1 MKVITGRTQVVGV
14 MGYPVEHSLS
24 PAMHN
29 AAFDALNMDWTYV
42 PLPTP
47 PESIQDAVMGLRA
60 LGFRGA
66 NITVPL
72 KELIPSLM
80 DELSEV
86 AQQIGAVNTVCCRE
100 DGSLWGTS
108 TDGIGFLRSLEAE
121 QTPLEDNLEVVVLG
135 TGGTARAVANTLIQN
150 GAQVTVVS
158 RHRDRAAQM
167 LWELGAEAFALQYS
181 DPAVVQAMRRAKVL
195 VNTTPLGLY
204 PRIEE
209 MPPVPLEGL
218 HPDMLVYDLIYNP
231 PVSKLL
237 REAQKRGCRIV
248 NGVKMLV
255 YQGAESFKLWTGQYP
270 PVDVMEQVVRQAL
283 GMEFAGQVV

>member
-1 MKVITGRTQVVGV
+1 MRVITGRTQVVGV

-29 AAFDALNMDWTYV
+29 AAFEALNMDWIYV
-42 PLPTP
+42 PLLTP
-47 PESIQDAVMGLRA
+47 PENIQEAIAGLRA
-60 LGFRGA
+60 MNFRGA

-72 KELIPSLM
+72 KELIPPLM

-86 AQQIGAVNTVCCRE
+86 AKQIGAVNTVCRQA
-100 DGSLWGTS
+100 DGSLYGTS
-108 TDGIGFLRSLEAE
+108 TDGVGFLRSLEAARI
-121 QTPLEDNLEVVVLG
+121 PLDEKLEVVVLG
-135 TGGTARAVANTLIQN
+135 TGGSARAVANALVQL
-150 GAQVTVVS
+150 GAKVTVVS

-167 LWELGAEAFALQYS
+167 LWELGAEAHALQYS
-181 DPAVVQAMRRAKVL
+181 DPAVIHAMHRARVL

-204 PRIEE
+204 PHVEE
-209 MPPVPLEGL
+209 MPPIPLEGL

-231 PVSKLL
+231 PVSRLL
-237 REAQKRGCRIV
+237 REAQKKGCATM

-255 YQGAESFKLWTGQYP
+255 YQGAESFQLWTGQYP
-270 PVDVMEQVVRQAL
+270 PVDAMEQAVRKAL

>member
-1 MKVITGRTQVVGV
+1 MRVITGRTQVVGV

-29 AAFDALNMDWTYV
+29 AAFEALNMDWIYV
-42 PLPTP
+42 PLLTP
-47 PESIQDAVMGLRA
+47 PESVQEAIAGLRA
-60 LGFRGA
+60 MSFRGA

-72 KELIPSLM
+72 KELILPLM

-86 AQQIGAVNTVCCRE
+86 AKQIGAVNTVCRRE
-100 DGSLWGTS
+100 DGSLYGTS
-108 TDGIGFLRSLEAE
+108 TDGIGFLRSLESE
-121 QTPLEDNLEVVVLG
+121 RVSVDEELEAVVLG
-135 TGGTARAVANTLIQN
+135 TGGSARAVANALVQV
-150 GAQVTVVS
+150 GAKVTVVS

-167 LWELGAEAFALQYS
+167 LWELGAEAHALQYT
-181 DPAVVQAMRRAKVL
+181 DPAVIHAMHTARVL

-204 PRIEE
+204 PHVEE

-231 PVSKLL
+231 PVSRLL
-237 REAQKRGCRIV
+237 REAQKRGCATM

-255 YQGAESFKLWTGQYP
+255 YQGAESFRLWTGQYP
-270 PVDVMEQVVRQAL
+270 PVDVMEQVVRKAL

>member
-1 MKVITGRTQVVGV
+1 MRVITGRTQVVGV

-29 AAFDALNMDWTYV
+29 AAFDALNMDWIYV
-42 PLPTP
+42 PLLTP
-47 PESIQDAVMGLRA
+47 PENVQEAVAGLRA
-60 LGFRGA
+60 MNFRGA

-72 KELIPSLM
+72 KELIPPLM

-86 AQQIGAVNTVCCRE
+86 AKQIGAVNTVCRRE
-100 DGSLWGTS
+100 DGALYGTS
-108 TDGIGFLRSLEAE
+108 TDGIGFLRSLESE
-121 QTPLEDNLEVVVLG
+121 KVPLGEDLEVVVLG
-135 TGGTARAVANTLIQN
+135 TGGSARAVANALIQV
-150 GAQVTVVS
+150 GARVTVVS

-167 LWELGAEAFALQYS
+167 LWELGAEARALQYS
-181 DPAVVQAMRRAKVL
+181 DPAVVHVMHQARVM

-204 PRIEE
+204 PHVEE
-209 MPPVPLEGL
+209 MPPIPLEGL

-231 PVSKLL
+231 PVSRLL
-237 REAQKRGCRIV
+237 REAQKRGCAIM

-255 YQGAESFKLWTGQYP
+255 YQGAESFRLWTGQYP
-270 PVDVMEQVVRQAL
+270 PVDVMEQVVRKAL

>member
-1 MKVITGRTQVVGV
+1 MRLITGRTQVVGV

-29 AAFDALNMDWTYV
+29 AAFEALNMDWIYV
-42 PLPTP
+42 PLLTP
-47 PESIQDAVMGLRA
+47 PESVQEAIAGLRA
-60 LGFRGA
+60 MSFRGA

-72 KELIPSLM
+72 KELIPPLM

-86 AQQIGAVNTVCCRE
+86 AKQIGAVNTVCRRE
-100 DGSLWGTS
+100 DGSLYGTS
-108 TDGIGFLRSLEAE
+108 TDGIGFLRSLESE
-121 QTPLEDNLEVVVLG
+121 RVSIDEELEAVVLG
-135 TGGTARAVANTLIQN
+135 TGGSARAVANALVQV
-150 GAQVTVVS
+150 GAKVTVVS

-167 LWELGAEAFALQYS
+167 LWELGAEAHALQYT
-181 DPAVVQAMRRAKVL
+181 DPAVIHAMHTARVL

-204 PRIEE
+204 PHVEE

-231 PVSKLL
+231 PVSRLL
-237 REAQKRGCRIV
+237 REAQKRGCATM

-255 YQGAESFKLWTGQYP
+255 YQGAESFRLWTGQYP
-270 PVDVMEQVVRQAL
+270 PVDVMEQVVRKAL

>member
-1 MKVITGRTQVVGV
+1 MRVITGRTQVVGV

-29 AAFDALNMDWTYV
+29 AAFEALNMDWIYV
-42 PLPTP
+42 PLLTL
-47 PESIQDAVMGLRA
+47 PESVQEAIAGLRA
-60 LGFRGA
+60 MSFRGA

-72 KELIPSLM
+72 KELIPPLM

-86 AQQIGAVNTVCCRE
+86 AKQIGAVNTVCRRE
-100 DGSLWGTS
+100 DGSLYGTS
-108 TDGIGFLRSLEAE
+108 TDGIGFLRSLESE
-121 QTPLEDNLEVVVLG
+121 RVSVDEELEAVVLG
-135 TGGTARAVANTLIQN
+135 TGGSARAVANALVQV
-150 GAQVTVVS
+150 GAKVTVVS

-167 LWELGAEAFALQYS
+167 LWELGAEAHALQYT
-181 DPAVVQAMRRAKVL
+181 DPAVIHAMHTARVL

-204 PRIEE
+204 PHVEE

-231 PVSKLL
+231 PVSRLL
-237 REAQKRGCRIV
+237 REAQKRGCATM

-255 YQGAESFKLWTGQYP
+255 YQGAESFRLWTGQYP
-270 PVDVMEQVVRQAL
+270 PVDVMEQVVRKAL

>member
-1 MKVITGRTQVVGV
+1 VRVITGRTHVVGV

-29 AAFDALNMDWTYV
+29 AAFEALNMDWIYV
-42 PLPTP
+42 PLLTP
-47 PESIQDAVMGLRA
+47 PEHVQDAVAGLRA
-60 LGFRGA
+60 MSFRGA

-72 KELIPSLM
+72 KELIPPLM

-86 AQQIGAVNTVCCRE
+86 AKQIGSVNTVCCRA
-100 DGSLWGTS
+100 DGTLYGTS

-121 QTPLEDNLEVVVLG
+121 EVEVGEDLAVVLLG
-135 TGGTARAVANTLIQN
+135 TGGSARAVANALIQV
-150 GAQVTVVS
+150 GARVTVVS

-167 LWELGAEAFALQYS
+167 LWELGAEAHALQYH
-181 DPAVVQAMRRAKVL
+181 DPAVVRVMRDAQLL

-204 PRIEE
+204 PNVDE
-209 MPPVPLEGL
+209 MPPIPLEGL

-237 REAQKRGCRIV
+237 HEAQERGCRIM

-255 YQGAESFKLWTGQYP
+255 YQGAESFRLWTGQYP
-270 PVDVMEQVVRQAL
+270 PVDVMEQVVRKAL
-283 GMEFAGQVV
+283 GMQFAGQVV